1 MDNLLGWII
10 FIVVAAFLL
19 RPMFAGFKQGL
30 RGQDEASD
38 AGSHQF
44 NADVVGESKYQ
55 RNLLKLAGG
64 KTPEGVEKFTTA
76 ELVFEDE
83 NPYDREAVRVDI
95 QGLTVGYLPKE
106 SARTWRK
113 RSLGARYACPA
124 VICGGWDRGDGDTGH
139 FGVRLSLP
147 QI

>member
-1 MDNLLGWII
+1 MDNLLGWIV
-10 FIVVAAFLL
+10 FVAVAAFLL

-30 RGQDEASD
+30 RGQDETSD
-38 AGSHQF
+38 GGVHEF

-55 RNLLKLAGG
+55 SNLLKLAGR
-64 KTPEGVEKFTTA
+64 KTPEGVEKFATA
-76 ELVFEDE
+76 ALVFENE

-113 RSLGARYACPA
+113 KAPGDCHACPA
-124 VICGGWDRGDGDTGH
+124 VIRGGWDRGGGDTGH

-147 QI
+147 RT